1 MFHLF
6 TVLNELD
13 GLARGH
19 RDPGAR
25 PAHVVMV
32 TEAARAALDFLRSR
46 PTTHPAPVI
55 RCVTTKGTIL
65 NSATFTSEQDS
76 DEVSNKS
83 KNILLIVK

>member
-1 MFHLF
+1 M
-6 TVLNELD
+6 LNELD
-13 GLARGH
+13 GLARGQ

-46 PTTHPAPVI
+46 STTHPTPAI

-65 NSATFTSEQDS
+65 NSAIFTSEQDI
-76 DEVSNKS
+76 DEVTIN
-83 KNILLIVK
+83 LCEVF